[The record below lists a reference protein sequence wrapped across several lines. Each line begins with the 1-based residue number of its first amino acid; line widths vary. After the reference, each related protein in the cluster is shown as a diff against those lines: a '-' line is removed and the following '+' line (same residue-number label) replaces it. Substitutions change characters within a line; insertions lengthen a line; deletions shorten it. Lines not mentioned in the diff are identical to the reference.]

1 MNLNCYND
9 YIDDDFL
16 NTYYN
21 QFVDDIL
28 FISDDSDYVRYV
40 IELDQLMFNLSH
52 DKIKEK
58 NYKVFN
64 RYIHKSIFY
73 KSYRE
78 NCESPYVSLFFKI
91 LENYDIDSF
100 LLKDN
105 LNSENLFKFLDDL
118 KQGMKEKEFKKE
130 ITNQR
135 KAVSKLKVDLEKHIR
150 EIFEYRSRVLVI
162 RLDAHYVKLEKESK
176 TSNPNTLSECSIY
189 RPDGEAVVK
198 HRENFIKAI
207 RKLYKKDLIGYVW
220 KIEYGVTAG
229 FHIHFLFFLDGSK
242 HQSDIKIG
250 KMLGEI
256 WKEDITQGK
265 GRYWNCNNEKAKF
278 EKNNKLGIGMIHR
291 DDEEK
296 IKNLNQAAS
305 YLVKL
310 DRFVKARL
318 PKNNRAYGKSGAPS
332 KTA

>member
-16 NTYYN
+16 YTYYN
-21 QFVDDIL
+21 PVVDDII
-28 FISDDSDYVRYV
+28 FISNDSDYVRYV
-40 IELDQLMFNLSH
+40 IELDQLMFNLIH

-64 RYIHKSIFY
+64 HYIHKSNFY

-78 NCESPYVSLFFKI
+78 NCESPYVSLFFKT
-91 LENYDIDSF
+91 LEKYELESLELEDY
-100 LLKDN
+100 
-105 LNSENLFKFLDDL
+105 LNSENLLKFLDDL
-118 KQGMKEKEFKKE
+118 KQGMKEKDFKKE
-130 ITNQR
+130 ITNKR
-135 KAVSKLKVDLEKHIR
+135 KAVSKLKKRLEDRIR

-162 RLDAHYVKLEKESK
+162 RLDTHYIKLEEESK
-176 TSNPNTLSECSIY
+176 TSNPNRLPEYSTY

-198 HRENFIKAI
+198 HRKNFIKAI
-207 RKLYKKDLIGYVW
+207 TKLYKKDLLGYVW

-250 KMLGEI
+250 KMLGEM